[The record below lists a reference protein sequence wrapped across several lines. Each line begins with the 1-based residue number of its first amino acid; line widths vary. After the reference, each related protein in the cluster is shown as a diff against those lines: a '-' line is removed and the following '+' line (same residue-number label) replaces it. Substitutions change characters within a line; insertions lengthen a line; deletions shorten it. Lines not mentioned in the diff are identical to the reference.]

1 MAKVEVF
8 DPAMCCPTGVCG
20 PAVDPALVRFAADLD
35 WLVSQK
41 VEVARHGLSQDPGAF
56 VRNTV
61 VAAAIR
67 ERDDALPLVLVDGKV
82 VAQGSYPD
90 RVALARA
97 VGVEATATTD
107 PAPSAQPCCAPSDA
121 PVTLGKGSGA
131 SKKCCC

>member
-56 VRNTV
+56 VRNSV

-67 ERDDALPLVLVDGKV
+67 ERNDALPLVLVDGKI

-90 RVALARA
+90 RLALARA
-97 VGVEATATTD
+97 VGVEATGASD
-107 PAPSAQPCCAPSDA
+107 IASSAQSCCGPSDV